1 MYCKKCGKEITEDT
15 YYCPYCGEKTDIHNT
30 VQSQKDDIYMIG
42 PNDGKMHLGTM
53 LGSSFGLALTITFFL
68 DWTILAGIVLF
79 AAIFLVEIFI
89 AFCQFSDSLD

>member
-42 PNDGKMHLGTM
+42 PNDRKMHLGTM

-89 AFCQFSDSLD
+89 AFCQGRRF